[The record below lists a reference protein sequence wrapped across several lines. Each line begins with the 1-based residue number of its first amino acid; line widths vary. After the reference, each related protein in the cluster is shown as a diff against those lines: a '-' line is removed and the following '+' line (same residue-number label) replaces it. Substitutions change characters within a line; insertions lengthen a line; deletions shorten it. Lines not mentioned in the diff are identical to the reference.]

1 MRKVLVIA
9 LGALALAGC
18 VHPGGPYRA
27 PAYGYSGYGYNT
39 GYAAAPRR
47 AVVYRPVYVQP
58 SYRRVEHRDHWR
70 DRDHDRDRWRDRD
83 RNRDR
88 HRDGWWRRD

>member
-27 PAYGYSGYGYNT
+27 PAYDYEGYGYST
-39 GYAAAPRR
+39 GHAAAPRR
-47 AVVYRPVYVQP
+47 VVVYRPVYVPP
-58 SYRRVEHRDHWR
+58 SYRLVEHRDHWW
-70 DRDHDRDRWRDRD
+70 DRDPDRDRWRGYHQ
-83 RNRDR
+83 NRDR
-88 HRDGWWRRD
+88 HRGGWWRLD